1 MTEKSDE
8 FLNRLLS
15 IFRVEAGG
23 HLQAISTGLLALGRG
38 MPHPEQGSTVEAV
51 FREIHSLKGAARAV
65 NLGEMEAACQSLENI
80 FSALKG
86 GSLAISAP
94 LADLMLEIVDRLMGI
109 LAQEDPSIDVP
120 ASRLNQLRQQLDMM
134 AAQIESPSAEALS
147 RHRRNHTGS
156 PPARRTAVE
165 NARGSTG
172 SSTGSSTD
180 SSADRSATAAETR
193 GRAVGV
199 LPAITRVSTER
210 FDSVMRQIEELLLP
224 RLAFDRRVQELEEAA
239 VTVAAWRKQCKQIQ
253 PRMRVMNGYLEGGGG
268 NNGLGGMA
276 RTQDLSVLLAYLD
289 GEQQRVTM
297 LENLL
302 VGTLRRTRQ
311 DRRNLGGM
319 IDNLMR
325 DVREMQLLPFSSLLD
340 VLLRHAR
347 ELARERDKSV
357 RIVTHGENT
366 TIDRRILEEVKDP
379 LLHLLRNAVDHG
391 IEHPDAREAM
401 GKSRQGTITLT
412 CSHDDGRIEILVA
425 DDGRGMDTASLK
437 SAAGKL
443 GFASSMGEGHLA
455 DSEAME
461 LAFRSGVTTSP
472 AVTDISGRGLGL
484 AIVREKVEGLQGSV
498 TVSSSPGGGAGFRLL
513 LPLTAANLRGVVVRV
528 ASQFFVIPS
537 LSVDRVLRIVP
548 KDIRTVKNGP
558 TVLVDEQPIALVWL
572 SDVLE
577 LPRSSE
583 HAAEVEV
590 PRHVPAVVVYSGT
603 ARVAFRADEIE
614 SEQEVLIK
622 PLGHPLKRIR
632 NVTGVSVLP
641 TGLLAPVLNVPDL
654 VKSAVRHSAA
664 SPVSLTSLY
673 QGKRKQNGS
682 SSILVVE
689 DSITARTLLKQILES
704 AGYRVATAVD
714 GAEGYSMLK
723 AGAFDLVV
731 SDIEMPRLDGFAL
744 TAMIRGDKQL
754 ADLPVVLVTALD
766 SDEHRE
772 RGLDCGANAYIVKSA
787 LDQSNLLDTIRRL
800 VGKGV

>member
-86 GSLAISAP
+86 GNLAISAP
-94 LADLMLEIVDRLMGI
+94 LADLMLQIVDRLMGI
-109 LAQEDPSIDVP
+109 LAQDDPSVDVP

-134 AAQIESPSAEALS
+134 AAQVESPSAEVLS
-147 RHRRNHTGS
+147 RHRGNHTGS

-165 NARGSTG
+165 NTRGSTG
-172 SSTGSSTD
+172 SS
-180 SSADRSATAAETR
+180 ADRSAAAAEAR
-193 GRAVGV
+193 GRAVSV
-199 LPAITRVSTER
+199 LPAITKVSTER

-253 PRMRVMNGYLEGGGG
+253 PRMRVMNGHLEGGGG
-268 NNGLGGMA
+268 NGLGGMA
-276 RTQDLSVLLAYLD
+276 RTQDLFAYLD

-297 LENLL
+297 LEDLL

-325 DVREMQLLPFSSLLD
+325 DAREMQLLPFSSLLD

-347 ELARERDKSV
+347 ELAREREKSV

-443 GFASSMGEGHLA
+443 GVASSVGGGHLD

-472 AVTDISGRGLGL
+472 VVTDISGRGLGL

-498 TVSSSPGGGAGFRLL
+498 TVSSSPGGGTGFRLL

-537 LSVDRVLRIVP
+537 LSVDRVLRIVAA
-548 KDIRTVKNGP
+548 DIRTVKNGA
-558 TVLVDEQPIALVWL
+558 TILVDEQPIALVWL

-583 HAAEVEV
+583 PAAEVEV

-632 NVTGVSVLP
+632 NVTGVSVLAS
-641 TGLLAPVLNVPDL
+641 GLLAPVLNVPDL

-664 SPVSLTSLY
+664 SPVSLTPLY
-673 QGKRKQNGS
+673 QGKRKQNGI

-744 TAMIRGDKQL
+744 TAMIRGDRQL